1 MEALLGWT
9 TLVSKTA
16 GTFAAR
22 TSSDKEHLVVSL
34 TDLVNLWHED
44 LNTEQILKRCKD
56 LNPSLEMPTDK
67 LISFLCELLH
77 TTNSEDIKID
87 ASNELRVELVIKK
100 KRNEYP
106 FNWHFHL
113 EKQTP
118 RQFLEIITRPLLAVV
133 REASSLEADF
143 CSMLRNKDKQI
154 ADYKASGAALSRRNL
169 ETPDFNKDKF
179 FAERRLKTIDESVKG
194 DVVNLF
200 CETSTSNSLYS
211 SVAQKLMPKPKTSL
225 ANVAEPGAAVA
236 ETTPKKAPAK
246 ETEESR
252 NQSLQK
258 RLDEEQVKLDA
269 KRAKKNRPKLLL

>member
-44 LNTEQILKRCKD
+44 LNTEQILKRCKVVLINKWLHLWKTGFYFYNSQSQD

-118 RQFLEIITRPLLAVV
+118 RQVFQMVNFLFTLFFNSCNSDLFILKILVSGNYH
-133 REASSLEADF
+133 SSTF
-143 CSMLRNKDKQI
+143 GCCKR
-154 ADYKASGAALSRRNL
+154 
-169 ETPDFNKDKF
+169 
-179 FAERRLKTIDESVKG
+179 SVSY
-194 DVVNLF
+194 L
-200 CETSTSNSLYS
+200 TYH
-211 SVAQKLMPKPKTSL
+211 SVCP
-225 ANVAEPGAAVA
+225 
-236 ETTPKKAPAK
+236 
-246 ETEESR
+246 
-252 NQSLQK
+252 
-258 RLDEEQVKLDA
+258 
-269 KRAKKNRPKLLL
+269 KNRWTSKIVS